1 MFNNILVP
9 TDGSGPSSNALA
21 LAVDLAKTCGS
32 QLSIVHVIHRD
43 VSIESL
49 REVAERY
56 EFLDRVEEDL
66 SSPDV
71 IVPVATPATG
81 VPIIVIPDVVLEKIG
96 NLLLEKL
103 AANVR
108 SRGLDSVATGLLEG
122 TPANEIIRYADRNGI
137 DLIAVG
143 SRGLGGL
150 KGLFLGSV
158 SHKLIEDAKCPCLVV
173 K

>member
-9 TDGSGPSSNALA
+9 TDGSGPSSNALD

-32 QLSIVHVIHRD
+32 QLSIVHVIHRG

-49 REVAERY
+49 RDVAERF
-56 EFLDRVEEDL
+56 EFLDQVEEDL
-66 SSPDV
+66 SNPEV

-81 VPIIVIPDVVLEKIG
+81 IPIFVVPDAVFTKIG
-96 NLLLEKL
+96 NLLLEIS

-108 SRGLDSVATGLLEG
+108 SRDLDSVATSLLDG
-122 TPANEIIRYADRNGI
+122 DPAEEVLRFAESNGI
-137 DLIAVG
+137 ELITVG

-158 SHKLIEDAKCPCLVV
+158 SHKLIADAKSPCLVV

>member
-1 MFNNILVP
+1 MFKNILVP
-9 TDGSGPSSNALA
+9 TDGSGPSSNAL
-21 LAVDLAKTCGS
+21 DLAIDLARTCGS
-32 QLSIVHVIHRD
+32 QLSIVHVIHRG

-56 EFLDRVEEDL
+56 EFLDRVEKDL
-66 SSPDV
+66 SNPDV
-71 IVPVATPATG
+71 IVPVTTPAMG
-81 VPIIVIPDVVLEKIG
+81 LPIVVVPDAILTKVGD
-96 NLLLEKL
+96 LLLEKL

-108 SRGLDSVATGLLEG
+108 SRGLNSVATGLLDG
-122 TPANEIIRYADRNGI
+122 DPADEILRYADRNGI

-158 SHKLIEDAKCPCLVV
+158 SHKLIEDGKCPCLVA

>member
-1 MFNNILVP
+1 MFKNILVP
-9 TDGSGPSSNALA
+9 TDGSGPSSNALD
-21 LAVDLAKTCGS
+21 LAFDLAKTCRS
-32 QLSIVHVIHRD
+32 QLSIAHVIHRG
-43 VSIESL
+43 VTIESL

-66 SSPDV
+66 SNPDV
-71 IVPVATPATG
+71 IVPVATPAMG
-81 VPIIVIPDVVLEKIG
+81 VPIVVVPDAILTKVG
-96 NLLLEKL
+96 DLLLEKL

-108 SRGLDSVATGLLEG
+108 SRGLDSVATSLLDG
-122 TPANEIIRYADRNGI
+122 DPAEEILRYAERNGI

-158 SHKLIEDAKCPCLVV
+158 SHKLIADAKCPCLVV